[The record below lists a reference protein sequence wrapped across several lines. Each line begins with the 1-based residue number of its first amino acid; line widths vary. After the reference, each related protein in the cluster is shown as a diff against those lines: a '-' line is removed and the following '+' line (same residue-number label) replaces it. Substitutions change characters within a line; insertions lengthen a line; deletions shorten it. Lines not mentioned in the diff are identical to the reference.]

1 MSANVQYAP
10 AIDDFRA
17 ALCTFITEARQSVA
31 ALELEARRAVEYISH
46 DQAKFWLAETRR
58 GQERVQAA
66 KIAMHNAKT
75 FKTIGDHTPSLV
87 EEKKELEKQ
96 QRRLKHAE
104 DKVEAVR
111 YWSRVAEQAF
121 REYQATLAQ
130 FVGMLDGDL
139 PKSVST
145 LERVSRALERYI
157 ALAAPSSVAREAPS
171 EGEGRSMAMPESTL
185 PETAPDAT
193 VATEDDGDQ
202 HPADESDVPAAA
214 TTADL
219 HKILQHLIARSS
231 H

>member
-1 MSANVQYAP
+1 M
-10 AIDDFRA
+10 
-17 ALCTFITEARQSVA
+17 
-31 ALELEARRAVEYISH
+31 EARRAVEYISH
-46 DQAKFWLAETRR
+46 DQAKLWHMETRR

-75 FKTIGDHTPSLV
+75 FKTVGDHTPSLI

-104 DKVEAVR
+104 EKVEAVR

-121 REYQATLAQ
+121 REYQAKLAQ
-130 FVGMLDGDL
+130 FVSMLDGDL

-145 LERVSRALERYI
+145 LERVSRALERYLV
-157 ALAAPSSVAREAPS
+157 LAAPSSVAREALS
-171 EGEGRSMAMPESTL
+171 EPETQSMAMPLSTS
-185 PETAPDAT
+185 PITTPDDAVPT
-193 VATEDDGDQ
+193 GGDSAQ
-202 HPADESDVPAAA
+202 SPADADDANDAEIPAAA

-219 HKILQHLIARSS
+219 HKILQQLIARV

>member
-1 MSANVQYAP
+1 LSANVQYAP

-17 ALCTFITEARQSVA
+17 ALCTFVTESRQSVA
-31 ALELEARRAVEYISH
+31 ALEMEVRRAVEYISH
-46 DQAKFWLAETRR
+46 DQAKFWQAETRR

-75 FKTIGDHTPSLV
+75 FKTIGNHTPSLV

-96 QRRLKHAE
+96 QRRLKHVE
-104 DKVEAVR
+104 DKIEAVR
-111 YWSRVAEQAF
+111 YWSRIAEQAF

-130 FVGMLDGDL
+130 FVSMLDGDL

-145 LERVSRALERYI
+145 LERVSRALERYM
-157 ALAAPSSVAREAPS
+157 ALAAPESVAREAPS
-171 EGEGRSMAMPESTL
+171 ESEAQSMAMPQSTL
-185 PETAPDAT
+185 PDA
-193 VATEDDGDQ
+193 VPAAEIATEVAAEQ
-202 HPADESDVPAAA
+202 PADEADIPAAA

-219 HKILQHLIARSS
+219 HKLLQQLIARST

>member
-1 MSANVQYAP
+1 MSANVHYAP

-17 ALCTFITEARQSVA
+17 ALCTFITEVRQAVA
-31 ALELEARRAVEYISH
+31 ALEMEARRAVEYISH
-46 DQAKFWLAETRR
+46 DQAKHWQAQTRR
-58 GQERVQAA
+58 CQESVQAA

-75 FKTIGDHTPSLV
+75 FKTVGDHTPSLI

-111 YWSRVAEQAF
+111 YWSRIAEQAF
-121 REYQATLAQ
+121 REYQAKLVH
-130 FVGMLDGDL
+130 FVSMLDGDL

-145 LERVSRALERYI
+145 LERVSRALERYL
-157 ALAAPSSVAREAPS
+157 ALDAPSSVAREATS
-171 EGEGRSMAMPESTL
+171 ETETQSMTMPETTSPYKL
-185 PETAPDAT
+185 PDAHET
-193 VATEDDGDQ
+193 GDEGSVEE
-202 HPADESDVPAAA
+202 PADDSQVPAAA

-219 HKILQHLIARSS
+219 RKILEQLISRA

>member
-1 MSANVQYAP
+1 LSANVQYAP

-31 ALELEARRAVEYISH
+31 ALEMESRRAVEYISH
-46 DQAKFWLAETRR
+46 DQAKFWHAEARR

-75 FKTIGDHTPSLV
+75 FKTVADHAPSLI

-104 DKVEAVR
+104 DKAEAVR

-121 REYQATLAQ
+121 REYQAKLAQ
-130 FVGMLDGDL
+130 FVSMLDGDL
-139 PKSVST
+139 PKSVGT
-145 LERVSRALERYI
+145 LERVSRALERYL
-157 ALAAPSSVAREAPS
+157 ALAAPTTVARESPS
-171 EGEGRSMAMPESTL
+171 ESEAQSMAMPDSTL
-185 PETAPDAT
+185 PETAPDAG
-193 VATEDDGDQ
+193 VATEDDGAG
-202 HPADESDVPAAA
+202 HLADENDVPAAA

-219 HKILQHLIARSS
+219 NKILQQIIARAS